1 MADHRA
7 ELTASMDDQ
16 DQDHFSTPP
25 STPFPHPDPKIAPSL
40 SRRTSRPT
48 SLHLGNSSN
57 SEWNPDVVL
66 DEASP
71 EARKSFANRALGP
84 SEVHRDST
92 STPTTS
98 VPSTTVQHLQRQHA
112 REQPM
117 LSPCFVHSHLDKGV
131 SLTDWLRTRQNNL
144 NDGVS
149 SGSSLS
155 SAGYSLSSSSSGTG
169 STVDSPDEDED
180 FSSSLTKQLAE
191 TAVGVREMSKQL
203 GWSSLG

>member
-1 MADHRA
+1 LADHRA

-25 STPFPHPDPKIAPSL
+25 TTPFPPPDPKIAPSL
-40 SRRTSRPT
+40 SRRISRPT

-71 EARKSFANRALGP
+71 EARKSSANRALGLP
-84 SEVHRDST
+84 EVHRDST

-98 VPSTTVQHLQRQHA
+98 VPNTTVQHLQRQHV

-117 LSPCFVHSHLDKGV
+117 HSPCFVHSHLDKGV
-131 SLTDWLRTRQNNL
+131 SLTDWLRTRHNNL

-155 SAGYSLSSSSSGTG
+155 STGYSLSSSSSGTG

-180 FSSSLTKQLAE
+180 FSTSLTKQLAE

-203 GWSSLG
+203 GRSSLG